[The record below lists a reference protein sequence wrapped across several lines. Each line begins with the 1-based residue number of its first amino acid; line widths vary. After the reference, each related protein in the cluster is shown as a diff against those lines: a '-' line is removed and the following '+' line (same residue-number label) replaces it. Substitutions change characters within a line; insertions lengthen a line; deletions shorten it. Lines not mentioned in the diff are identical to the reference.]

1 MKFGIGIL
9 LLLGLLV
16 AAVLMQRN
24 LRSKALEERARARE
38 GVEYEAGW
46 GRVIV
51 GAPSGA
57 PPAGSNPTPPAAPQA
72 TTPKAAP
79 REFRLTVQSG
89 QSLSKI
95 CQEHYGSA
103 RAEWVNRLAQYNQ
116 LSSPADLKAG
126 QELRLPPLE
135 TLLAERP

>member
-1 MKFGIGIL
+1 
-9 LLLGLLV
+9 
-16 AAVLMQRN
+16 MQRN

-57 PPAGSNPTPPAAPQA
+57 PPAGSSPPQAPTPTPQA
-72 TTPKAAP
+72 PSPSAPP

-116 LSSPADLKAG
+116 LKSPADLKAG